1 MGVAAKGVNAC
12 SRPRC
17 RPPRRLVQ
25 LLGNG
30 ARIAPLVRQKLW
42 SVAVQFDQ
50 IEEFFYQLKVAVTP
64 SSYHGFLCGRIAAGA
79 VTIDELVVLSSDW
92 LTLDEER
99 VSAADDALRELI
111 AAVVEGVS
119 DDGFSFQLLLPS
131 EELPLSERLAA
142 TGEWC
147 GAFLSGVGEGLGG
160 AFNVTEDGREALE
173 DLAAIAQVSTEL
185 HGDDDEER
193 DYAELCEY
201 IRVAVQLLYDDLR
214 GSEQPPAPTIH

>member
-1 MGVAAKGVNAC
+1 M
-12 SRPRC
+12 
-17 RPPRRLVQ
+17 
-25 LLGNG
+25 
-30 ARIAPLVRQKLW
+30 
-42 SVAVQFDQ
+42 QFDQ

-79 VTIDELVVLSSDW
+79 VTIDELVVLSCDW

>member
-1 MGVAAKGVNAC
+1 
-12 SRPRC
+12 
-17 RPPRRLVQ
+17 LVQ